1 MIMLLYDVKLIG
13 IELGRFQVI
22 PVIERQ
28 RVLGWYHFDAHHEA
42 PLGPGGEL
50 FTASREA
57 SAIVERAKTNEGGS
71 VEDLR
76 PQILIAHFETLLS
89 GC

>member
-1 MIMLLYDVKLIG
+1 
-13 IELGRFQVI
+13 
-22 PVIERQ
+22 
-28 RVLGWYHFDAHHEA
+28 VLGWYHFGAHHEA

-57 SAIVERAKTNEGGS
+57 AAILERAKTNEGGS

-76 PQILIAHFETLLS
+76 PQIPSAQFETLL
-89 GC
+89 

>member
-1 MIMLLYDVKLIG
+1 M
-13 IELGRFQVI
+13 
-22 PVIERQ
+22 
-28 RVLGWYHFDAHHEA
+28 LGWYHFGAHHEA

-57 SAIVERAKTNEGGS
+57 AAILERAKTNEGGS

-76 PQILIAHFETLLS
+76 PQIPIAHFETLL
-89 GC
+89 